1 MERNEFYSSLA
12 SLPASYN
19 FTIRD
24 NNTIVGTTNRGPVR
38 GAVFNPI
45 TAVAYVKTG
54 NLYGTNKRETLKAA
68 RDLGLNR
75 EFTNHVYEATTG
87 INNRGNTQVVRGK
100 IRSALG
106 V

>member
-12 SLPASYN
+12 NLPVSYN
-19 FTIRD
+19 FSVEG
-24 NNTIVGTTNRGPVR
+24 NTIVGSPSRGNIR
-38 GAVFNPI
+38 GVTLNPI
-45 TAVAYVKTG
+45 TAVAYRKTG
-54 NLYGTNKRETLKAA
+54 NVYGANKRETLKAA

-75 EFTNHVYEATTG
+75 DFTNHVYNATTG
-87 INNRGNTQVVRGK
+87 ISKRGNAQVVRGK